1 MSVKF
6 TTLKFKGAK
15 ICEAFSLSLS
25 LSLLLACFSVS
36 FAWGEDSTKQ
46 VFDCT
51 KETCG
56 TSKSES
62 KFFETSIY
70 FHNVNVNTFANNGAM
85 TFKNPVYFSANDK
98 DFEIDTMATFSN
110 NGVMNF
116 ESNSVFQL
124 LINVNDGIL
133 NFNADM
139 GGDTFYTAV
148 SGNILNSA
156 TINVNGQIK
165 FSAAKADE
173 GFNWYRIINYS
184 VALLM

>member
-1 MSVKF
+1 MRSV
-6 TTLKFKGAK
+6 LSL
-15 ICEAFSLSLS
+15 SLSLS
-25 LSLLLACFSVS
+25 LSLLLAS
-36 FAWGEDSTKQ
+36 FQLVWAGNVGVDCNKGECEIKQ
-46 VFDCT
+46 
-51 KETCG
+51 G
-56 TSKSES
+56 ES

-148 SGNILNSA
+148 NGNIHNSGI
-156 TINVNGQIK
+156 INANGQIR
-165 FSAAKADE
+165 FTAAKADE